1 MYFTHENIPRRGSR
15 ARPSKGGNVAQLSAC
30 FTETPALYQ
39 THTERK
45 TGQRCTDAAPPHRR
59 DNSNHR
65 NGTQA
70 QTATDDAADV
80 GSTSRILPAMP
91 PPTPFPKSAHAT
103 ASGSARKLTKQ
114 KINTDFSLPSETP
127 ASSIY
132 SER

>member
-1 MYFTHENIPRRGSR
+1 MWMSPCKARSSPRGSPTR
-15 ARPSKGGNVAQLSAC
+15 GPCLI
-30 FTETPALYQ
+30 P
-39 THTERK
+39 
-45 TGQRCTDAAPPHRR
+45 RCTDAAPPHRR